1 MMTEKERRAALNDE
15 SNFFY
20 TRRFPYRDGDPIRVT
35 EFEFYG
41 LKIYRLD
48 MYQMCFDSG
57 WWLSWDLAEECKY
70 PYAPGWKKTFLFTDD
85 KEGTVRIINYTEAI
99 DLMKEA
105 EKREKEGAKNEQVE
119 ENADPSK

>member
-1 MMTEKERRAALNDE
+1 MMTDKQRRAALNDE

-41 LKIYRLD
+41 LRIYRLD
-48 MYQMCFDSG
+48 MYQMCFDSE
-57 WWLSWDLAEECKY
+57 WWLSWDLAEKCKY

-105 EKREKEGAKNEQVE
+105 EKREKEEATK
-119 ENADPSK
+119 

>member
-41 LKIYRLD
+41 LRIYRLD
-48 MYQMCFDSG
+48 MYQMCFDSE
-57 WWLSWDLAEECKY
+57 WLPWDEKRKDKDHY
-70 PYAPGWKKTFLFTDD
+70 VPGWKKKFLFTDD

-105 EKREKEGAKNEQVE
+105 KKEE
-119 ENADPSK
+119 EA